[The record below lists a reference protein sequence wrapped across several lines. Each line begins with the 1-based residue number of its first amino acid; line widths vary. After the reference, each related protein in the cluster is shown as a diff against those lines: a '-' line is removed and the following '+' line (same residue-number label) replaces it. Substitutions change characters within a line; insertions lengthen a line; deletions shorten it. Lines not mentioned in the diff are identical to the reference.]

1 MWGLIGGS
9 TLVVGA
15 VLGIFF
21 RWSSRVIGLVMAFG
35 AGVLIASVAYE
46 LVDDAAHE
54 GTFGATALGLAAGSL
69 HILRRRRADRAGRC
83 R

>member
-15 VLGIFF
+15 VLGLVHD
-21 RWSSRVIGLVMAFG
+21 WSSRVIGWVMAFG

-46 LVDDAAHE
+46 LVDDAAHA
-54 GTFGATALGLAAGSL
+54 GTFAATAAGLAVGSVT
-69 HILRRRRADRAGRC
+69 RSSWATC
-83 R
+83 